1 MTIGGATQLIPL
13 SSGLPRRTSRPTVRL
28 CEGGRRGNTYKLAD
42 THHYTQKT
50 TTTCPVQIAMTNC
63 PPGLEHCVQVRV
75 RGVPPIQMQ
84 RKLTS
89 EVLSNRVMPTMSAD
103 EDRFRHLE
111 HRSRRTRAEET
122 VSEQREV
129 YIDQVRLTVQL
140 DAIDSEAD

>member
-1 MTIGGATQLIPL
+1 
-13 SSGLPRRTSRPTVRL
+13 
-28 CEGGRRGNTYKLAD
+28 
-42 THHYTQKT
+42 
-50 TTTCPVQIAMTNC
+50 
-63 PPGLEHCVQVRV
+63 
-75 RGVPPIQMQ
+75 MQ

-140 DAIDSEAD
+140 DVVDSEADRLRHGQRPPSR